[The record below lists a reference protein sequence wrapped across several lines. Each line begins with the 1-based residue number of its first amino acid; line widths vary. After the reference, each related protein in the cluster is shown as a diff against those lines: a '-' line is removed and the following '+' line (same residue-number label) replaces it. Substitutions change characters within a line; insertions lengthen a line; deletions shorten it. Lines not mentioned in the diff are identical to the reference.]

1 MSYLL
6 LLYIITR
13 DVCPRGGGFI
23 LLPHVINEFHA
34 CHLPWA
40 VNLPTEVHQDPMY
53 VEDRPELFEY
63 ALPHNTIVY
72 PPMNV

>member
-23 LLPHVINEFHA
+23 LLPHVINA
-34 CHLPWA
+34 CRLPGA

-63 ALPHNTIVY
+63 ALPHNSIVY